1 MVCAPGMPD
10 ELLDEELEELEEEL
24 ELLEDEDEQLPPT
37 TPPPPLWLLQVLA
50 PIQLALFSHPQP
62 VV

>member
-1 MVCAPGMPD
+1 MVCEPGMPD
-10 ELLDEELEELEEEL
+10 ELLEEELEELEEEL
-24 ELLEDEDEQLPPT
+24 ELLEEEDEQLSPT
-37 TPPPPLWLLQVLA
+37 TPPPPLWLLQVLT